1 MVAAPL
7 TGCSSRS
14 KGLADTDDSSDV
26 SHWQMVFMRFAC
38 IQAAYGQF
46 SMVAA
51 LLHLDT
57 ICHLVEKETIRSGQ
71 AGTGIALLYEEMVR
85 RSWADRS
92 RRRDPMVASVQHL
105 EFLAARVDEN
115 ILSEARTRIGSVLRH
130 TGLTLMAAPRDTP
143 VVDDAS
149 LGEAVRNRQL
159 GAIDE
164 LNRNTQVALRQAA
177 REKAEAEQRAAT
189 MRKAE
194 TGDTRSAKQR
204 KADDWYNKIRENE
217 AHGEDWRDGGTGG
230 KGAYKGKGAK
240 PGKGGGRGG
249 RKQDN
254 PYNGGGQGNGG
265 GNQRAPLRRR

>member
-1 MVAAPL
+1 
-7 TGCSSRS
+7 
-14 KGLADTDDSSDV
+14 
-26 SHWQMVFMRFAC
+26 
-38 IQAAYGQF
+38 
-46 SMVAA
+46 
-51 LLHLDT
+51 
-57 ICHLVEKETIRSGQ
+57 
-71 AGTGIALLYEEMVR
+71 
-85 RSWADRS
+85 
-92 RRRDPMVASVQHL
+92 MVASVQHL

-115 ILSEARTRIGSVLRH
+115 ILSQARTRIGSVLRH

-159 GAIDE
+159 GAVDE